1 MSVMNTYKKTSKP
14 STKKSSAASSES
26 AQERALNLFAEM
38 MIEKIESIQQDWKKP
53 WFTERAMQW
62 PRNLSGRHYNG
73 MNSMMLLMHCEKSGY
88 KYPIFCTFDRVSGLN
103 FTRTS
108 QGMKPAVDK
117 QGNKLPQVT
126 VRKGEKS
133 FPVFLTVFTC
143 VNANDGSKIK
153 YDDYKQMS
161 E

>member
-1 MSVMNTYKKTSKP
+1 MNTYKKTSKP
-14 STKKSSAASSES
+14 STKKSNAASSES

-53 WFTERAMQW
+53 WFAEGAIQW

-88 KYPIFCTFDRVSGLN
+88 SILSSAP
-103 FTRTS
+103 
-108 QGMKPAVDK
+108 
-117 QGNKLPQVT
+117 
-126 VRKGEKS
+126 
-133 FPVFLTVFTC
+133 LT
-143 VNANDGSKIK
+143 
-153 YDDYKQMS
+153 